1 MLQLMALA
9 DWFLDR
15 THFTEPRDRIRGR
28 IFIFILFLNVFLH
41 ILLGTLLPIEKTE
54 LPFLNRLIFQLGCL
68 TVVLIY
74 TKVTGKYCLA
84 AAAHFL
90 FQQAHMLHVFSQSQS
105 LHNVYF
111 TGIGTQVVAITFVL
125 GWKRAFP
132 LVALQTLV
140 VMFMVSW
147 KGAYAHQLPFNLDLV
162 QYSKIL
168 VWSTLASQLMMI
180 LLSWLYQGSM
190 EQDYARLHED
200 RKRLFR
206 SARTFDL
213 SRMLGELNHH
223 VNNPLSI
230 LHAQLYRLKMHAK
243 RGGPPDVQPGFS
255 EASQRALQKIRF
267 MVEHLKV
274 LASPDSQE
282 ELAPFSMNDLC
293 HDILGRF
300 QEAFRLQGIAFEY
313 IDHSMN
319 YTLIW
324 RRHELFTILT
334 AVIQNAAEAV
344 EGCVEKKVKFCV
356 ERHPQCLIFI
366 VQDTGPGITDDQRT
380 RLFKPFH
387 STKSGSQ
394 HLGLSLLSAKAVL
407 ETRGGFIRYE
417 DEAQGGSFRI
427 GLPLS

>member
-1 MLQLMALA
+1 MQHLMALA

-15 THFTEPRDRIRGR
+15 TNFAGPRDRIRGR
-28 IFIFILFLNVFLH
+28 TFIFILIFDVVLH
-41 ILLGTLLPIEKTE
+41 IVLGIALPVEKHETPYLNPLL
-54 LPFLNRLIFQLGCL
+54 FQLCCL
-68 TVVLIY
+68 TAVLIY

-90 FQQAHMLHVFSQSQS
+90 IQQAHMVQVFYQSQS

-111 TGIGTQVVAITFVL
+111 TSIGTEVVAITFIL
-125 GWKRAFP
+125 GWRWAFP
-132 LVALQTLV
+132 LVALHTIILLI
-140 VMFMVSW
+140 MVSW
-147 KGAYAHQLPFNLDLV
+147 NGAYANQLPYQLDLAS
-162 QYSKIL
+162 YSGIL
-168 VWSTLASQLMMI
+168 AFSLIVSQLMMI
-180 LLSWLYQGSM
+180 LLSWLYQGSL

-230 LHAQLYRLKMHAK
+230 IHAQLYRLKVHAR
-243 RGGPPDVQPGFS
+243 RGVSSDFQPGFPD
-255 EASQRALQKIRF
+255 ASQRALQKIRF

-274 LASPDSQE
+274 LATPDSHE
-282 ELAPFSMNDLC
+282 EVTSISIRDLC

-300 QEAFRLQGIAFEY
+300 QETFRLQGIALDF
-313 IDHSMN
+313 IDRTMN
-319 YTLIW
+319 LSFTW

-334 AVIQNAAEAV
+334 AVVRNAGEAV
-344 EGCVEKKVKFCV
+344 ESSVEKRVSICV
-356 ERHPQCLIFI
+356 ERHPQWLVFVIR
-366 VQDTGPGITDDQRT
+366 DTGPGITGEQRT

-387 STKSGSQ
+387 STKAGSQ

-407 ETRGGFIRYE
+407 EIRGGFIRYE
-417 DEAQGGSFRI
+417 DAMQGGSFRI
-427 GLPLS
+427 GLPLP